1 MASVRSERVLSVNH
15 WSDTLFSFTT
25 TRDPGFRFE
34 SGHFVMI
41 GLKLDGKPLLRAY
54 SIASPHY
61 DEKLEFLSIKVPG
74 GKLTSELQNVQVGD
88 EVFAPGWPRS

>member
-41 GLKLDGKPLLRAY
+41 GLKLDGKPLHDVVRADDVRGY
-54 SIASPHY
+54 AIVRVPEDDGGLKLLTGKVEFFGVICGFRCVSI
-61 DEKLEFLSIKVPG
+61 
-74 GKLTSELQNVQVGD
+74 N
-88 EVFAPGWPRS
+88 